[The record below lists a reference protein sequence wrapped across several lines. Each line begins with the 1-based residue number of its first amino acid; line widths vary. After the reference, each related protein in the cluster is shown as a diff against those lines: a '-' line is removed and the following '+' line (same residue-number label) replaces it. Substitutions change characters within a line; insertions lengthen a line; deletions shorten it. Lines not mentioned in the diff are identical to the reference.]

1 MKVIFSM
8 LVLAGPGVLMSTLLI
23 ANLTRLIESYGWDW
37 YTCGAFG
44 AMMSATD
51 PVAVVALM
59 KELGAPQQLGILI
72 EGESLFND
80 GTAMVVFL
88 ICVDLMEKNA
98 CKVLPPAS
106 EDDPGHFEHV
116 CGDPHHLD
124 DALCKPCAWHD
135 CIPCEGEELSAG
147 AFILSLSWMAF
158 GGALLG
164 WLLGKLLTRSL
175 TEVIDNAEMEVCLT
189 IAGCYGA
196 FFIAEG
202 TVLKVSGVLAVVMLG
217 LEMAA
222 NKAAVSPNI
231 EHFMHQFWGML
242 AHIANTLVFV
252 MSGLLCVE
260 KCLFTETIGPKDFG
274 ILIILYLA
282 LHVVRAA
289 TIFILAPFLR
299 VMGYGLTVPEATVL
313 AWAGLRGSIGLA
325 LGLMISSNP
334 KFDEVGVIQLRIH
347 CSNCSQCTRSQCIC
361 MLDLYTAR
369 LSLDLLPSCF
379 V

>member
-8 LVLAGPGVLMSTLLI
+8 LTLAGPGVLVSTLLI
-23 ANLTRLIESYGWDW
+23 ANLTRLITYYDWDW

-98 CKVLPPAS
+98 CKVLPHDDVHDASYFENYCPAHLG
-106 EDDPGHFEHV
+106 DDI
-116 CGDPHHLD
+116 
-124 DALCKPCAWHD
+124 CKPCAWHE
-135 CIPCEGEELSAG
+135 CVPCAGEELQMGGFLLAV
-147 AFILSLSWMAF
+147 ARMAF

-164 WLLGKLLTRSL
+164 WILGKMLTYSL
-175 TEVIDNAEMEVCLT
+175 SEVIDNAEMEICLT

-202 TVLKVSGVLAVVMLG
+202 TVLKLSGVMAVVMLG

-222 NKAAVSPNI
+222 NKAAVSPNV
-231 EHFMHQFWGML
+231 EHFMHEFWAML
-242 AHIANTLVFV
+242 AHIANTIVFV
-252 MSGLLCVE
+252 MSGVLCVE
-260 KCLFTETIGPKDFG
+260 KCLFTETIGPLDFG
-274 ILIILYLA
+274 ILLLLYVA
-282 LHVVRAA
+282 LHIVRATCIA
-289 TIFILAPFLR
+289 ILSPFLR
-299 VMGYGLTVPEATVL
+299 VMGYGLRMSEATVL
-313 AWAGLRGSIGLA
+313 AWAGLRGSIGL
-325 LGLMISSNP
+325 G
-334 KFDEVGVIQLRIH
+334 GWLR
-347 CSNCSQCTRSQCIC
+347 N
-361 MLDLYTAR
+361 
-369 LSLDLLPSCF
+369 
-379 V
+379 